1 MKKVALLVVACFL
14 LAVPFLEV
22 GCSPV
27 SQEQYN
33 YYIQI
38 ANQYTVAAVSEQNQ
52 ADYFISL
59 AQQMAAQGMA
69 SQEEVNNLLAMA
81 NAHHETSVKY
91 LELAQEYRDKAAGKT
106 K

>member
-1 MKKVALLVVACFL
+1 MKKAVLLVVACFW
-14 LAVPFLEV
+14 LAVLVLGV

-59 AQQMAAQGMA
+59 AQQLAAQGMA
-69 SQEEVNNLLAMA
+69 SQEEVNNLLALA
-81 NAHHETSVKY
+81 NQHRETSVKY
-91 LELAQEYRDKAAGKT
+91 LEQAQEYRDKAAGKT

>member
-1 MKKVALLVVACFL
+1 MKKAVLSAVAGLL
-14 LAVPFLEV
+14 LAALFLGV
-22 GCSPV
+22 ACSPV

-33 YYIQI
+33 YYIQL

-52 ADYFISL
+52 ADYFINL
-59 AQQMAAQGMA
+59 AQQLAAQGMA
-69 SQEEVNNLLAMA
+69 SQEEVNNLLATA

-91 LELAQEYRDKAAGKT
+91 LEQAQEYRDKAAGKT